1 MSSRKQKIAMLLAA
15 LVTLSTLTGC
25 SSNDKATTANATVAT
40 PTATVIP
47 ISAEQT
53 QTATSVSTEV
63 VAPSSS
69 LTEGLDATQLNSI
82 NMLNYLVVLTQ
93 EINASKN
100 SRLYLEEAYSTLLN
114 NTSPEVVDNR
124 TLVEI
129 NYLLDTLESYRMI
142 NVKRDRLQY
151 IYEQNKA
158 QALRDAVPSPLGL
171 MSAVQSFSLSKMI
184 ASVVYMAV
192 DSYTSYE
199 SSTAQADL
207 QYLQDGWALDD
218 EEATTLHEI
227 RKGTFNYMVET
238 VRDYKLPGKL
248 SLTEQA
254 VADYVE
260 WKNRSNNLQVI
271 QFFEENVDTYQGFG
285 PYWLTLAECY
295 YKNGDYGKCL
305 TAIANYQAMQN
316 GIFRRDYSYAHVL
329 PLGIVAAQQVYDKGQ
344 YIDTAKALVGDILK
358 NTDSNDWTLRYFAA
372 QTYIELYGL
381 TGDQAHL
388 QEAYNIALNNVNY
401 LIDDQKALNAEYLA
415 AIKEASEPAGAT
427 DAEKKEIKQYNKLL
441 KEERKTELPPVHEPL
456 LLNCE
461 LLFSL
466 ADELSISDAE
476 AARINGILH
485 ENGAALFL
493 IEPLDA
499 LYRLDVT
506 ESDYDELVIFDGSK
520 LQIPARL
527 VAEDAAITLAVTY
540 EGEETLFTDWTVEKV
555 ERKTEDD
562 LSTFTATYTSKA
574 LKDYDFK
581 AGAQIEICVIPKP
594 GTTEDGILCS
604 YDVMAAK
611 KLYVFNEI
619 EFQRVIE

>member
-1 MSSRKQKIAMLLAA
+1 MSSHKPKIAMLLATM
-15 LVTLSTLTGC
+15 VMLSTLTGC
-25 SSNDKATTANATVAT
+25 SNNDKAVSANMTP

-47 ISAEQT
+47 LSPEQT
-53 QTATSVSTEV
+53 QKTVSVSTEV
-63 VAPSSS
+63 IAPNAS

-100 SRLYLEEAYSTLLN
+100 SRLYLEEAYSALLN

-129 NYLLDTLESYRMI
+129 NYLLDTLEGYRMI

-171 MSAVQSFSLSKMI
+171 MNAVQSFSLSKMI
-184 ASVVYMAV
+184 ASVVYMTV

-199 SSTAQADL
+199 SSSAQADL
-207 QYLQDGWALDD
+207 QYLQDGWSLDD
-218 EEATTLHEI
+218 EEATTLHQI

-260 WKNRSNNLQVI
+260 WKNKSNNLQVI

-305 TAIANYQAMQN
+305 SAITNYQAMQT
-316 GIFRRDYSYAHVL
+316 GIFRRDYAYARVL
-329 PLGIVAAQQVYDKGQ
+329 PLGVVAAQVVYDKKQ
-344 YIDTAKALVGDILK
+344 YVETAEAFISDILK
-358 NTDSNDWTLRYFAA
+358 NTDSDDWTLRYFVA
-372 QTYIELYGL
+372 QTFIELSGL
-381 TGDQAHL
+381 TGNQAYL

-401 LIDDQKALNAEYLA
+401 LLDDQKTLNAEYLA
-415 AIKEASEPAGAT
+415 AIKEAPVPAGAT

-441 KEERKTELPPVHEPL
+441 KEERKTALPPVHEPL

-466 ADELSISDAE
+466 ADELGISDAE
-476 AARINGILH
+476 AARADGILH
-485 ENGAALFL
+485 ENGAAIFL

-499 LYRLDVT
+499 LYRMDATDINYSEHVT
-506 ESDYDELVIFDGSK
+506 FDSSK
-520 LQIPARL
+520 IHVPAAL
-527 VAEDAAITLAVTY
+527 VAEDADITLVVTY
-540 EGEETLFTDWTVEKV
+540 EGEETFFNDWTVEKV
-555 ERKTEDD
+555 ERKTEGD
-562 LSTFTATYTSKA
+562 LATFTATYTSA
-574 LKDYDFK
+574 TLKDYDFK
-581 AGAQIEICVIPKP
+581 AGAHVEIRVVPKP
-594 GTTEDGILCS
+594 GTAKDGIQCA
-604 YDVMAAK
+604 YDVVAAK
-611 KLYVFNEI
+611 KLYVFNGI
-619 EFQRVIE
+619 QFQRVEK

>member
-171 MSAVQSFSLSKMI
+171 MSAVQSFSLSKMV

-260 WKNRSNNLQVI
+260 WKNKSNNLQVI

-305 TAIANYQAMQN
+305 TAIANYQAMQT
-316 GIFRRDYSYAHVL
+316 GIFRRDYSYARVL

-344 YIDTAKALVGDILK
+344 YTDTAKAFVGDILK

-372 QTYIELYGL
+372 QTYG
-381 TGDQAHL
+381 
-388 QEAYNIALNNVNY
+388 
-401 LIDDQKALNAEYLA
+401 
-415 AIKEASEPAGAT
+415 
-427 DAEKKEIKQYNKLL
+427 
-441 KEERKTELPPVHEPL
+441 
-456 LLNCE
+456 
-461 LLFSL
+461 
-466 ADELSISDAE
+466 
-476 AARINGILH
+476 
-485 ENGAALFL
+485 
-493 IEPLDA
+493 
-499 LYRLDVT
+499 
-506 ESDYDELVIFDGSK
+506 
-520 LQIPARL
+520 
-527 VAEDAAITLAVTY
+527 
-540 EGEETLFTDWTVEKV
+540 
-555 ERKTEDD
+555 
-562 LSTFTATYTSKA
+562 
-574 LKDYDFK
+574 
-581 AGAQIEICVIPKP
+581 
-594 GTTEDGILCS
+594 
-604 YDVMAAK
+604 
-611 KLYVFNEI
+611 
-619 EFQRVIE
+619 